1 MKEVIKVGEYRHPW
15 GSDFFTFYKN
25 SEQGRNSRLIDL
37 KIKGLPF
44 DDRQNIFALID
55 KIGHNLMRN
64 LAEEKDGFPT
74 YRSVGYDFESD
85 ISHQRS
91 LAVERCKKVNEY
103 ITKLGRPPLFTNLDD
118 TYLLAT
124 EYYELMRYQKDD
136 EFAKK
141 YL

>member
-1 MKEVIKVGEYRHPW
+1 MKEVIKVGEYKHPW
-15 GSDFFTFYKN
+15 GSDFFAFYRN

-74 YRSVGYDFESD
+74 YRSVGYDLEND
-85 ISHQRS
+85 IKHQKS
-91 LAVERCKKVNEY
+91 LAIKRCKKVNDY
-103 ITKLGRPPLFTNLDD
+103 MLGVNRPPLFTHLDD
-118 TYLLAT
+118 TYLLANQ
-124 EYYELMRYQKDD
+124 YYELMRYQND
-136 EFAKK
+136 EDFAKK

>member
-1 MKEVIKVGEYRHPW
+1 MKEVIKVGHYKHPF
-15 GSDFFTFYKN
+15 GLDIFTFYRN
-25 SEQGRNSRLIDL
+25 SAQNRNSRLIDL
-37 KIKGLPF
+37 KIKEIPF

-74 YRSVGYDFESD
+74 YRSLGYDYEND
-85 ISHQRS
+85 IKHQKS
-91 LAVERCKKVNEY
+91 LAIKRCKNVNDYMAKVN
-103 ITKLGRPPLFTNLDD
+103 KPPLFTHLDD
-118 TYLLAT
+118 TYLLAF
-124 EYYELMRYQKDD
+124 EYYELMRFQNDE